1 MGLGPNAP
9 LVYTR
14 VSMASRLTALLLAVA
29 ALLAPAFGA
38 LTQAQADASFPTAAR
53 GLGAAPAF
61 ARDSAAAST
70 SAIPQRS
77 GCCGDACRCDQTCP
91 CIARDER
98 NAPTPDAPS
107 LPAPTRDQRTVLL
120 SLPSLVATLLAQLPD
135 AASCRCARHQPSAAD
150 HGRPDSGRGILS
162 LVSRW
167 TT

>member
-1 MGLGPNAP
+1 
-9 LVYTR
+9 
-14 VSMASRLTALLLAVA
+14 MASRLTALLLAVA

-38 LTQAQADASFPTAAR
+38 LTQAQTDASSPTATR
-53 GLGAAPAF
+53 GAAPDL
-61 ARDSAAAST
+61 ARDSSAASSSAAST
-70 SAIPQRS
+70 SALPERS

-135 AASCRCARHQPSAAD
+135 AASCRCARLPLTAAD